1 MHRRTIIDQEN
12 PANKPENSDYARD
25 IKCQRPAV
33 IEFEITQEP
42 RQWHDDHR
50 PELSTL
56 NEKNLD
62 IRHIVERGSVTR
74 KMRTCQDKGAYSRPF
89 KCRDPF

>member
-1 MHRRTIIDQEN
+1 MIKRETFAHRNWLQYPSGGENVTFLFLRNSRMHRRTIIDQEN

-56 NEKNLD
+56 NENN
-62 IRHIVERGSVTR
+62 
-74 KMRTCQDKGAYSRPF
+74 
-89 KCRDPF
+89 